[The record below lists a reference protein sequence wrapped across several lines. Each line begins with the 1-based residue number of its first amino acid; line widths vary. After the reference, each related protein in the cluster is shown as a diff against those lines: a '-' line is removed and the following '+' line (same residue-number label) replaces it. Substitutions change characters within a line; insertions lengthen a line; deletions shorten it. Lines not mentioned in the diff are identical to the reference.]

1 MAPPITQSKFIREL
15 GFHVRASYPFLY
27 VVTDEPHRLK
37 KEAQVLADTYL
48 SKESNGTSKFSV
60 HHWSI
65 TEGWSCKGKRIPMK
79 SEDGEV
85 APNNP
90 NAAFAMIRDL
100 PPFSIFIM
108 ENFHFFLTDQNPE
121 LIQLVSDMSQH
132 CNQKG
137 KTIVFMNP
145 VQKIPTE
152 IEAQITVLHHDLP
165 TTDDINNA
173 IDRTADIV
181 NGKGVK
187 LDLSE
192 ENRYVLLEALK
203 GMRLSDVDNSLAYS
217 LVTTKTFDPKVLLAE
232 KCKSLKKAGMLE
244 FIQTSETFDK
254 IGGLENVKKWIQDR
268 HIAFTAKAKKYNLRP
283 SKGIILVG
291 VPGCGKSLI
300 AKASA
305 ATLGCPLIRFDMA
318 GMFSKY
324 VGESEQRAKKAFKT
338 VDAIERCVLWIDEI
352 EKGMGAGGGG
362 GGEKSQSL
370 DGGVSSRVFGT
381 FLEWLN
387 EHTTPVFVIAT
398 SNNLDAIPIEF
409 TRKGRFDE
417 IFFVDIP
424 NTVERTDIVKIQLTR
439 QKLDQSKY
447 DIAKLVDASNQFTGA
462 EIERAIDEA
471 KIRSA
476 NLDRIP
482 TTDDIIECAGEIVPE
497 AKKNKSRIE
506 QIRAKAAN
514 IAIPASRE
522 EKVTPKQVTVGGETF
537 RSIET

>member
-1 MAPPITQSKFIREL
+1 MAPPIIQSKFIREL

-27 VVTDEPHRLK
+27 VVTDEPQRLT
-37 KEAQVLADTYL
+37 KEIQILADSYL
-48 SKESNGTSKFSV
+48 SKESSKDSKFSV
-60 HHWSI
+60 YHWSI
-65 TEGWSCKGKRIPMK
+65 TEGWRCKGKQIPLK
-79 SEDGEV
+79 SSDGEV
-85 APNNP
+85 QPNDP
-90 NAAFAMIRDL
+90 NAAFAMIRTLD
-100 PPFSIFIM
+100 PFSIFIM
-108 ENFHFFLTDQNPE
+108 ENFHFYLTRDNPT
-121 LIQLVSDMSQH
+121 LIQLVSDVSVH

-137 KTIVFMNP
+137 KTVVFMNP
-145 VQKIPTE
+145 VQEIPAE
-152 IEAQITVLHHDLP
+152 IEANVTVLNHDLP
-165 TTDDINNA
+165 TNEDINTA
-173 IDRTADIV
+173 IDQIADIV
-181 NGKGVK
+181 KGKNVK
-187 LDLSE
+187 IDLSD

-203 GMRLSDVDNSLAYS
+203 GMRLSDVENALSYS
-217 LVTTKTFDPKVLLAE
+217 IVTTKTFDPKVLLAE

-244 FIQTSETFDK
+244 FIQTSETFDR

-300 AKASA
+300 AKAA
-305 ATLGCPLIRFDMA
+305 AAALGCPLIRFDLA
-318 GMFSKY
+318 GVFSKY
-324 VGESEQRAKKAFKT
+324 VGESEQRMKKAFKT

-352 EKGMGAGGGG
+352 EKGMGGSSSGGK
-362 GGEKSQSL
+362 ESL
-370 DGGVSSRVFGT
+370 DGGVGSRVFGT

-398 SNNLDAIPIEF
+398 SNNLDAIPVEF

-424 NTVERTDIVKIQLTR
+424 NIVERTDIVKIQLIR
-439 QKLDQSKY
+439 QKLDPSHFEI
-447 DIAKLVDASNQFTGA
+447 DKLVDASNLFTGA

-476 NLDRIP
+476 NMDRVP
-482 TTDDIIECAGEIVPE
+482 TTADILVCSSEIMPE

-506 QIRAKAAN
+506 AIRAKAAN
-514 IAIPASRE
+514 IAIPASKE
-522 EKVTPKQVTVGGETF
+522 EKVTPKVVTVGGETF